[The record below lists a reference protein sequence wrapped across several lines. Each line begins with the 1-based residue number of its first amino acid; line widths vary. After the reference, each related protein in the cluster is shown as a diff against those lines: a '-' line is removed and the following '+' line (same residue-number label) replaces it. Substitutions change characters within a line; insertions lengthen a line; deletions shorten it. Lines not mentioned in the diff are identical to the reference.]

1 MPSPFTHNSLTLE
14 NQVSEILT
22 LDPQTGQ
29 RTRTAISNAKIA
41 KIASILAGEPF
52 KLLSTE
58 IAGIVNQVPQN
69 TIDLG
74 LIVEEA
80 EERFSEE
87 LLEEMVGLVGK
98 YLVVEPVVNAASVV
112 DATPV
117 VNVAPVAPMMPV
129 APVAPMLPV
138 SK

>member
-1 MPSPFTHNSLTLE
+1 MLKN
-14 NQVSEILT
+14 VSEILT

-29 RTRTAISNAKIA
+29 RTRTPISNSQIA
-41 KIASILAGEPF
+41 KLASILAKEPY

-58 IAGIVNQVPQN
+58 IAGVINQVPRN

-98 YLVVEPVVNAASVV
+98 YLAEAPVVDVAPVEDGAPVV
-112 DATPV
+112 D
-117 VNVAPVAPMMPV
+117 VAPVAPMMPV

-138 SK
+138 PK

>member
-1 MPSPFTHNSLTLE
+1 M
-14 NQVSEILT
+14 I
-22 LDPQTGQ
+22 
-29 RTRTAISNAKIA
+29 
-41 KIASILAGEPF
+41 
-52 KLLSTE
+52 
-58 IAGIVNQVPQN
+58 NQVPRN

-98 YLVVEPVVNAASVV
+98 YLAEAPVVDVAPVVDGAPVVNA
-112 DATPV
+112 
-117 VNVAPVAPMMPV
+117 APVAPMMPV

-138 SK
+138 PK

>member
-1 MPSPFTHNSLTLE
+1 MK
-14 NQVSEILT
+14 VSEILT

-29 RTRTAISNAKIA
+29 RTRTPISNSQIA
-41 KIASILAGEPF
+41 KLASILAKEPY

-58 IAGIVNQVPQN
+58 IAGVINQVPRN

-98 YLVVEPVVNAASVV
+98 YLAEAPVVDVAPEV
-112 DATPV
+112 D
-117 VNVAPVAPMMPV
+117 VAPVAPMMPV

-138 SK
+138 PK